1 MTGPNS
7 TPELVDRL
15 FRTQAGR
22 LVAHF
27 ARRFGPT
34 HLDLAEEVVQDALVK
49 ALQRWPWSGVPANP
63 EGWLFRVACHGA
75 LDIIRRRRAFG
86 TKAPEIARAIAA
98 DRRGVEAGAGELDAA
113 LADDELRMVLMCCHP
128 ELPADARVALSLR
141 TVGGLGVDE
150 IARALLADPRAI
162 AQRLV
167 RARRRIRDLG
177 LTFDLPL
184 GAALAGR
191 VDSALDVIYLLFN
204 EGHGALAGDDLVRV
218 DLCREALRLGRL
230 VADAPAVSTPRA
242 HALVS
247 LMAFHASRLPARVGP
262 DGELALL
269 EDQDRRLWDA
279 ALISLGFRHLDAS
292 LAADEQTAFHLQ
304 AAIAATHASAAEAAA
319 TDWPRILDLYTSSSR
334 STRRRSS
341 GSIAPWRSRRCAVR
355 ARPSG
360 SSSGSV
366 VTRGCAGTICCP
378 RSGRICWRNAAMLRP
393 LGVPIAKRSRAAARS
408 RSGDFLN
415 GGWRR
420 CEGRGGD
427 SGSNRDERRPGAHDE
442 SV

>member
-1 MTGPNS
+1 MTGPDS

-27 ARRFGPT
+27 ARRFGPA

-128 ELPADARVALSLR
+128 ELPAEARVALSLR
-141 TVGGLGVDE
+141 TVGGLSVEE

-162 AQRLV
+162 AQRIV

-177 LTFDLPL
+177 LTFDLPS

-204 EGHGALAGDDLVRV
+204 EGHGALAGDDLVRA

-230 VADAPAVSTPRA
+230 VAEAPAVSTPRA
-242 HALVS
+242 HALLS

-262 DGELALL
+262 QGELVLL
-269 EDQDRRLWDA
+269 DDQDRSLWDDE
-279 ALISLGFRHLDAS
+279 LIALGFGHLDAS

-319 TDWPRILDLYTSSSR
+319 TDWPRILDLYDELVALDPSPVVRLNRAVAISKVR
-334 STRRRSS
+334 GPRAALRIVIGLGRDPGLRRYYLL
-341 GSIAPWRSRRCAVR
+341 PAVR
-355 ARPSG
+355 ADLLAQCRD
-360 SSSGSV
+360 V
-366 VTRGCAGTICCP
+366 
-378 RSGRICWRNAAMLRP
+378 
-393 LGVPIAKRSRAAARS
+393 AAAR
-408 RSGDFLN
+408 RAYREALA
-415 GGWRR
+415 RR
-420 CEGRGGD
+420 C
-427 SGSNRDERRPGAHDE
+427 SQPERRFLERRLAAL
-442 SV
+442 